1 MRKFI
6 AALAI
11 LGSLSAPAHAWG
23 DREQGALAGV
33 AATLLFQ
40 HVTQAQPHVHTAPS
54 VTMQPTVPYY
64 SGTVYPDYTH
74 RPMYKAVDVFIPE
87 CRCYRTVMVQIN

>member
-6 AALAI
+6 A
-11 LGSLSAPAHAWG
+11 SLVVLCSISAPAYAWG
-23 DREQGALAGV
+23 EREQGALAGI

-40 HVTQAQPHVHTAPS
+40 HIHQPRPHTQPQVTV
-54 VTMQPTVPYY
+54 QPTVPYHY
-64 SGTVYPDYTH
+64 GTTYPDYTH